1 MTEIF
6 IKTLTPALLTCSL
19 LLGACGGDKVVQ
31 SCDEHQQYQAA
42 VDHKRVQAPDG
53 LSQLDPLKEMPL
65 PEASPREPRPPGSR
79 CLDLPPGQF
88 SSDDEDEREEQLE
101 EAAEPD
107 PGAEQPEAGPQVG
120 EEYEPPTN

>member
-1 MTEIF
+1 MIDNFATTVRAMF
-6 IKTLTPALLTCSL
+6 LACL
-19 LLGACGGDKVVQ
+19 LLLSACGGGKAVQ
-31 SCDEHQQYQAA
+31 SCDEHQLYKAA

-53 LSQLDPLKEMPL
+53 LSQLDPVKEMPL
-65 PEASPREPRPPGSR
+65 PEASPQQARPAGSR

-88 SSDDEDEREEQLE
+88 ASDDEDEREEQLE

-107 PGAEQPEAGPQVG
+107 PGAEQPEASPRVG